1 MVVFGVVIVEQNV
14 VADVTIFLPFCV
26 FFQMQV
32 EDFADPTGKVSIV
45 REETA
50 AVTR

>member
-1 MVVFGVVIVEQNV
+1 MVVFGIVIVERNA
-14 VADVTIFLPFCV
+14 VADVTISVPFFF

-50 AVTR
+50 AVAR